1 MLKKT
6 LVAALACGGLWI
18 GMDASEARQRKR
30 PLPQQQLIN
39 QIDNIQRM
47 PIQRRGGWNNLN
59 VVNRGGYGQPAAAMK
74 GFDGTLTAGKVSVAI
89 DDAVLFLKR
98 AQAEDGGIGENHYA
112 RGGPTGLAALAMLA
126 AGVHPVSDP
135 QLARALDW
143 LGKLETDNTY
153 VVGIRANVWEYAL
166 RKQPD
171 NEQWRTWLWSD
182 AEWLLKA
189 MNEHNAWRYSSKSRD
204 WDNSCSQYGVLGIW
218 AAARAGFDPGDDFWA
233 KVSKH
238 FRDVQNSDGGW
249 SYTRGGSTANMA
261 TAGLASMFLVFDMH
275 HGKSFYSRGNPR
287 AFKEGA
293 AAAVLESLEKGMQ
306 WLGQNGGANND
317 GYYLYGIERTGVA
330 SGRKYIGGRDWF
342 REGAMAALQAQRTDG
357 SIPTSRTP
365 VIGTAFAT
373 LFMVYGGAPVAFNKL
388 QYGPGQDW
396 NLNPRDLANLTKHLW
411 SAYEAP
417 LNWHS
422 VQIDAPVEEF
432 EAPVLFISGTEA
444 AAFTK
449 DQVAKLRSYV
459 QRGGLILAEPTDDA
473 PAFRKSMEQLAKTL
487 FEGRELTALKADH
500 PLMTAAGQTFKAT
513 PKLRGVSD
521 GSRVVFLL
529 SDGYMS
535 SRWQLNETVDDA
547 FGFASSL
554 LSYVTDRQQL
564 PGKFSSDLPLT
575 KAEPARDTT
584 LTVARVTVDGSLD
597 AETGAQT
604 WSRLAPYVTHQTG
617 AKVKDLGA
625 VTLSPEGLTGVRL
638 LHLTGKR
645 AFTLDARQRTALT
658 AFVAGGGTVLVD
670 AWAGSDAFAASA
682 RAELETAF
690 GKAGRLDANEQL
702 VAGRYEGGV
711 DLSRDLRF
719 TLPARRALQAAGQR
733 ARGQQLEVYRVDGRP
748 AVILSGLDL
757 SAAAAGVA
765 VFGAKGYRPAS
776 ARRVITNV
784 AGWLVKAG

>member
-1 MLKKT
+1 MLKQT
-6 LVAALACGGLWI
+6 FIAALACGGLWI
-18 GMDASEARQRKR
+18 GVQDSQARQRKR
-30 PLPQQQLIN
+30 PVPQQQLLN
-39 QIDNIQRM
+39 RLNNLNLNNDRAIQ
-47 PIQRRGGWNNLN
+47 RGGWNGLN
-59 VVNRGGYGQPAAAMK
+59 NRGYGQPPANLK
-74 GFDGTLTAGKVSVAI
+74 GFDGQLTAGAVSTAI

-135 QLARALDW
+135 QLARALEW

-171 NEQWRTWLWSD
+171 NAQWRKWLWTD

-189 MNEHNAWRYSSKSRD
+189 MNDHNAWRYGSQSRD

-218 AAARAGFDPGDDFWA
+218 AASRAGFDPGDEFWA
-233 KVSKH
+233 KVSEH
-238 FRDVQNSDGGW
+238 FRKVQNADGGW
-249 SYTRGGSTANMA
+249 SYTTGGSTANMA

-275 HGKSFYSRGNPR
+275 HGKSFYSRNNPR

-342 REGAMAALQAQRTDG
+342 REGALAALKAQRTDG

-432 EAPVLFISGTEA
+432 EAPILFISGTEPA
-444 AAFTK
+444 KFTQ
-449 DQVAKLRSYV
+449 DQIAKLRSYV
-459 QRGGLILAEPTDDA
+459 QRGGLILAEPTDEA
-473 PAFRKSMEQLAKTL
+473 PAFRKSMERLAETL
-487 FEGRELTALKADH
+487 FEGRKLVDLPADHTLLTAG
-500 PLMTAAGQTFKAT
+500 GQTFKTA

-529 SDGYMS
+529 SDGYLS
-535 SRWQLNETVDDA
+535 SRWQLNETIDDA
-547 FGFASSL
+547 FTFASGL

-564 PGKFSSDLPLT
+564 PGKFSSDLPT
-575 KAEPARDTT
+575 SKAEPARDAV
-584 LTVARVTVDGSLD
+584 LTVARASVDGSVD
-597 AETGAQT
+597 AETGGQT
-604 WSRLAPYVTHQTG
+604 WRRLSPYVTHRTG
-617 AKVKDLGA
+617 AKVKDLGE
-625 VTLSPEGLTGVRL
+625 VQLTPEGLTGVKL

-670 AWAGSDAFAASA
+670 AWAGNAGFAASA
-682 RAELETAF
+682 RAELQTAF
-690 GKAGRLDANEQL
+690 GEAERLDPSEPI

-711 DLSRDLRF
+711 DLSREVRF
-719 TLPARRALQAAGQR
+719 TLPARRALHAAGQR
-733 ARGQQLEVYRVDGRP
+733 ARGQQLEVFRVDGRP
-748 AVILSGLDL
+748 AVLFSPLDL
-757 SAAAAGVA
+757 SAAAAGVT